1 MSRSKP
7 LYALPT
13 RDPVSGGEFIVTRL
27 ECPTSGVVLEG
38 HFSLGWIGRLSSEQ
52 LEFVGLLLRH
62 RGNLQRL
69 APELGVA
76 YNTARNRMEEIVT
89 ALGGTAEPVS
99 TQTRQ
104 EVLKQLSAGEIE
116 IEEALA
122 RLKHE

>member
-1 MSRSKP
+1 MARSKP

-27 ECPTSGVVLEG
+27 ECLTSGVVLEA

-69 APELGVA
+69 SAELGVS
-76 YNTARNRMEEIVT
+76 YNTARNRMDEIVT
-89 ALGGTAEPVS
+89 ALGGTESVS
-99 TQTRQ
+99 TQTRHG
-104 EVLKQLSAGEIE
+104 VLKMLAAGEINAD
-116 IEEALA
+116 EAIA
-122 RLKHE
+122 RLKNE